1 MALMKNEWLI
11 PVGVLCLAAAI
22 LSDRFLLMIGGTV
35 LDFVVGILAGVSIV
49 LNFAGLYRMRKSKD

>member
-49 LNFAGLYRMRKSKD
+49 LSFAGLYRMRKSKD